1 MLHLLC
7 SSYCKPHHFHEM
19 GCLADVQQ
27 RASRV
32 RYSSFDSSRH
42 DSAERYSSP
51 SLKRDDVSV
60 VGKCKPLA
68 FDMYTTRFQA
78 HLT

>member
-27 RASRV
+27 RVSRA
-32 RYSSFDSSRH
+32 RY
-42 DSAERYSSP
+42 P
-51 SLKRDDVSV
+51 TLI
-60 VGKCKPLA
+60 
-68 FDMYTTRFQA
+68 QA
-78 HLT
+78 ARIQLNGTQALS